1 MSLCRLARKNIRTFA
16 TKRMKQFIWIAMSTM
31 ILFFMISLQFNEGAI
46 WKVGDTFVFQMY
58 FYTLFIVLIF
68 ICIFTTYQ
76 MMYSLLHV
84 RREEFTS
91 YVAENMKR
99 KEVLCLL
106 FQEQLFIYGAA
117 FVFGLING
125 MLFLKLFTVI
135 FMKIAG
141 IQGVNSA
148 PITIYAIVVV
158 SIIMIVILLLSMVQ
172 CFRFVQSL
180 QDKNSLH
187 FKKKAWEI
195 MPFSWNAFWEDSHL

>member
-46 WKVGDTFVFQMY
+46 LKVGDTFVFQMY

-68 ICIFTTYQ
+68 ICIFTTYK
-76 MMYSLLHV
+76 MMSSFLLV

-91 YVAENMKR
+91 YVAENIKR

-106 FQEQLFIYGAA
+106 CQEQLFIYGAA

-187 FKKKAWEI
+187 FKKKA
-195 MPFSWNAFWEDSHL
+195 

>member
-16 TKRMKQFIWIAMSTM
+16 TKRMKQFMWIAMSIM

-46 WKVGDTFVFQMY
+46 LKVGDAFVFQMY

-68 ICIFTTYQ
+68 ICIFTTYK
-76 MMYSLLHV
+76 MMYSLLLV

-91 YVAENMKR
+91 YVAENIKR

-106 FQEQLFIYGAA
+106 CQEQLFIYGAA
-117 FVFGLING
+117 FVFGLVNG
-125 MLFLKLFTVI
+125 MLFLKLFTII
-135 FMKIAG
+135 FIRIAG
-141 IQGVNSA
+141 IQGINSA

-180 QDKNSLH
+180 QDKNSLY
-187 FKKKAWEI
+187 FKKKA
-195 MPFSWNAFWEDSHL
+195 

>member
-1 MSLCRLARKNIRTFA
+1 MSLCRLARKNSRTFA
-16 TKRMKQFIWIAMSTM
+16 TKRMKQFMWIAMSIM

-46 WKVGDTFVFQMY
+46 LKVGDAFVFQMY

-68 ICIFTTYQ
+68 ICIFTTYK
-76 MMYSLLHV
+76 MMYSLLLV

-91 YVAENMKR
+91 YVAENIKR

-106 FQEQLFIYGAA
+106 CQEQLFIYGAA
-117 FVFGLING
+117 FVFGLVNG
-125 MLFLKLFTVI
+125 MLFLKLFTII
-135 FMKIAG
+135 FIRIAG
-141 IQGVNSA
+141 IQGINSA

-187 FKKKAWEI
+187 FKKKA
-195 MPFSWNAFWEDSHL
+195 

>member
-16 TKRMKQFIWIAMSTM
+16 TKRMKQFMWIAMSTM

-46 WKVGDTFVFQMY
+46 LKVGDAFVFQMY

-68 ICIFTTYQ
+68 ICIFTTYK
-76 MMYSLLHV
+76 MMYSLLLV

-91 YVAENMKR
+91 YVAENIKR

-106 FQEQLFIYGAA
+106 CQEQLFIYGAA
-117 FVFGLING
+117 FVFGLVNG

-148 PITIYAIVVV
+148 PITIYAVVII
-158 SIIMIVILLLSMVQ
+158 SIIMMTVVLITMMQ
-172 CFRFVQSL
+172 CYRFVRSL
-180 QDKNSLH
+180 KDENSLRL
-187 FKKKAWEI
+187 KERA
-195 MPFSWNAFWEDSHL
+195 

>member
-46 WKVGDTFVFQMY
+46 LKVGDTFVFQMY

-68 ICIFTTYQ
+68 ICIFTTYK
-76 MMYSLLHV
+76 MMSFFLLV

-91 YVAENMKR
+91 YVAENIKR

-106 FQEQLFIYGAA
+106 CQEQLFIYGAA

-187 FKKKAWEI
+187 FKKKA
-195 MPFSWNAFWEDSHL
+195 

>member
-16 TKRMKQFIWIAMSTM
+16 TKRMKQFMWIAMSTM

-46 WKVGDTFVFQMY
+46 LKVGDAFVFQMY

-68 ICIFTTYQ
+68 ICIFTTYK
-76 MMYSLLHV
+76 MMYSLLLV
-84 RREEFTS
+84 RREEFIS

-99 KEVLCLL
+99 KEVLCVLC
-106 FQEQLFIYGAA
+106 QEQLFIYGAA

-141 IQGVNSA
+141 IQGINSA
-148 PITIYAIVVV
+148 PITIYAVV
-158 SIIMIVILLLSMVQ
+158 IISVIMMTVVLISMMQ
-172 CFRFVQSL
+172 CYRFVRSL
-180 QDKNSLH
+180 KDENSLR
-187 FKKKAWEI
+187 FKERA
-195 MPFSWNAFWEDSHL
+195 

>member
-16 TKRMKQFIWIAMSTM
+16 TKRMKQFMWIAMSIM

-46 WKVGDTFVFQMY
+46 LKVGDAFVVQMY

-68 ICIFTTYQ
+68 ICIFTTYK
-76 MMYSLLHV
+76 MMYSLLLV

-91 YVAENMKR
+91 YVAENIKR

-106 FQEQLFIYGAA
+106 CQEQLFIYGAA
-117 FVFGLING
+117 FVFGLVNG
-125 MLFLKLFTVI
+125 MLFLKLFTII
-135 FMKIAG
+135 FIRIAG
-141 IQGVNSA
+141 IQGINSA

-187 FKKKAWEI
+187 FKKKA
-195 MPFSWNAFWEDSHL
+195 

>member
-16 TKRMKQFIWIAMSTM
+16 TKRMKQFMWIAMSIM

-46 WKVGDTFVFQMY
+46 LKVGDAFVFQMY

-68 ICIFTTYQ
+68 ICIFTTYK
-76 MMYSLLHV
+76 MMYSLLLV

-91 YVAENMKR
+91 YVAENIKR

-106 FQEQLFIYGAA
+106 CQEQLFLYGAA
-117 FVFGLING
+117 FVFGLVNG
-125 MLFLKLFTVI
+125 MLFLKLFTII
-135 FMKIAG
+135 FIRIAG
-141 IQGVNSA
+141 IQGINSA

-187 FKKKAWEI
+187 FKKKA
-195 MPFSWNAFWEDSHL
+195 

>member
-16 TKRMKQFIWIAMSTM
+16 TKRMKQCMWIAMSTM

-46 WKVGDTFVFQMY
+46 LKVGDAFVFQMY

-68 ICIFTTYQ
+68 ICIFTTYK
-76 MMYSLLHV
+76 MMYSLLLV
-84 RREEFTS
+84 RREEFIS

-99 KEVLCLL
+99 KEVLCVLC
-106 FQEQLFIYGAA
+106 QEQLFIYGAA

-141 IQGVNSA
+141 IQGINSA
-148 PITIYAIVVV
+148 PITIYAVV
-158 SIIMIVILLLSMVQ
+158 IISVIMMTVVLISMMQ
-172 CFRFVQSL
+172 CYRFVRSL
-180 QDKNSLH
+180 KDENSLR
-187 FKKKAWEI
+187 FKERA
-195 MPFSWNAFWEDSHL
+195 

>member
-16 TKRMKQFIWIAMSTM
+16 TKRMKQFMWIAMSTM

-46 WKVGDTFVFQMY
+46 LKVGDAFVFQMY

-68 ICIFTTYQ
+68 ICIFTTYK
-76 MMYSLLHV
+76 MMYSLLLV

-91 YVAENMKR
+91 YVAENIKKKR
-99 KEVLCLL
+99 RSTM
-106 FQEQLFIYGAA
+106 FIMSGAIIHLWSS
-117 FVFGLING
+117 VCFGLVNG

-148 PITIYAIVVV
+148 PITIYAVV
-158 SIIMIVILLLSMVQ
+158 IISVIMMTVVLISMMQ
-172 CFRFVQSL
+172 CYRFVRSL
-180 QDKNSLH
+180 KDENSLR
-187 FKKKAWEI
+187 FKERA
-195 MPFSWNAFWEDSHL
+195 

>member
-16 TKRMKQFIWIAMSTM
+16 TKRMKQFMWIAMSTM

-46 WKVGDTFVFQMY
+46 LKVGDAFVFQMY

-68 ICIFTTYQ
+68 ICIFTTYK
-76 MMYSLLHV
+76 MMYSLLLV
-84 RREEFTS
+84 RREEFIS

-99 KEVLCLL
+99 KEVLCVLC
-106 FQEQLFIYGAA
+106 QEQLFIYGAA

-141 IQGVNSA
+141 IQGINSA
-148 PITIYAIVVV
+148 PITIYAVV
-158 SIIMIVILLLSMVQ
+158 IISVIMMTVVLISMMQ
-172 CFRFVQSL
+172 CYRFVRSL
-180 QDKNSLH
+180 KDENSLW
-187 FKKKAWEI
+187 FKERA
-195 MPFSWNAFWEDSHL
+195 

>member
-16 TKRMKQFIWIAMSTM
+16 TKRMKQFMWIAMSIM

-46 WKVGDTFVFQMY
+46 LKVGDAFVFQMY

-68 ICIFTTYQ
+68 ICIFTTYK
-76 MMYSLLHV
+76 MMYSLLLV

-91 YVAENMKR
+91 YVAENIKR

-106 FQEQLFIYGAA
+106 CQEQLFIYGAA
-117 FVFGLING
+117 FVFGLVNG
-125 MLFLKLFTVI
+125 MLFLKLFMII
-135 FMKIAG
+135 FIRIAG
-141 IQGVNSA
+141 IQGINSA

-187 FKKKAWEI
+187 FKKKA
-195 MPFSWNAFWEDSHL
+195 

>member
-16 TKRMKQFIWIAMSTM
+16 TKRMKQFMWIAMSTM

-46 WKVGDTFVFQMY
+46 LKVGDAFVFQMY

-68 ICIFTTYQ
+68 KCIFTTYK
-76 MMYSLLHV
+76 MMYSLLLV
-84 RREEFTS
+84 RREEFIS

-99 KEVLCLL
+99 KEVLCVLC
-106 FQEQLFIYGAA
+106 QEQLFIYGAA

-141 IQGVNSA
+141 IQGINSA
-148 PITIYAIVVV
+148 PITIYAVV
-158 SIIMIVILLLSMVQ
+158 IISVIMMTVVLISMMQ
-172 CFRFVQSL
+172 CYRFVRSL
-180 QDKNSLH
+180 KDENSLR
-187 FKKKAWEI
+187 FKERA
-195 MPFSWNAFWEDSHL
+195 

>member
-16 TKRMKQFIWIAMSTM
+16 TKRMKQFMWIAMSTM

-46 WKVGDTFVFQMY
+46 LKVGDAFVFQMY

-68 ICIFTTYQ
+68 ICIFTTYK

-99 KEVLCLL
+99 KEVLCVLC
-106 FQEQLFIYGAA
+106 QEQLFIYGAA

-141 IQGVNSA
+141 IQGINSA
-148 PITIYAIVVV
+148 PITIYAVVII
-158 SIIMIVILLLSMVQ
+158 SIIIMTVVLISMMQ
-172 CFRFVQSL
+172 CYRFVRSL
-180 QDKNSLH
+180 KGENSLR
-187 FKKKAWEI
+187 FKERA
-195 MPFSWNAFWEDSHL
+195 

>member
-16 TKRMKQFIWIAMSTM
+16 TKRMKQFMWIAMSTM

-46 WKVGDTFVFQMY
+46 LKVGDAFVFQMY

-68 ICIFTTYQ
+68 ICVFTTYK
-76 MMYSLLHV
+76 MMYSLLLV

-91 YVAENMKR
+91 YVAENIKR

-106 FQEQLFIYGAA
+106 CQEQLFIYGAA
-117 FVFGLING
+117 FVFGLVNG

-148 PITIYAIVVV
+148 PITIYAVVII
-158 SIIMIVILLLSMVQ
+158 SIIMMTVVLITMMQ
-172 CFRFVQSL
+172 CYRFVRSL
-180 QDKNSLH
+180 KDENSLRL
-187 FKKKAWEI
+187 KERA
-195 MPFSWNAFWEDSHL
+195 

>member
-16 TKRMKQFIWIAMSTM
+16 TKRMKQFMWIAMSTM

-46 WKVGDTFVFQMY
+46 LKVGDAFVFQMY

-68 ICIFTTYQ
+68 ICIFTTYK
-76 MMYSLLHV
+76 MMYSLLLV

-106 FQEQLFIYGAA
+106 CQEQLFIYGAA

-148 PITIYAIVVV
+148 PITIYAVVII
-158 SIIMIVILLLSMVQ
+158 SIIMMTVVLITMMQ
-172 CFRFVQSL
+172 CYRFVRSL
-180 QDKNSLH
+180 KDENSLRL
-187 FKKKAWEI
+187 KERA
-195 MPFSWNAFWEDSHL
+195 

>member
-187 FKKKAWEI
+187 FKKKA
-195 MPFSWNAFWEDSHL
+195 

>member
-16 TKRMKQFIWIAMSTM
+16 TKRMKQFMWIAMSIM

-46 WKVGDTFVFQMY
+46 LKVGDAFVFQMY

-68 ICIFTTYQ
+68 ICIFTTYK
-76 MMYSLLHV
+76 MMYSLLLV

-91 YVAENMKR
+91 YVAENIKR

-106 FQEQLFIYGAA
+106 CQEQLFIYGAA
-117 FVFGLING
+117 FVFGLVNG
-125 MLFLKLFTVI
+125 MLFLKLFTII
-135 FMKIAG
+135 FIRIAG
-141 IQGVNSA
+141 IQGINSA
-148 PITIYAIVVV
+148 PITIYAIVVA

-187 FKKKAWEI
+187 FKKKA
-195 MPFSWNAFWEDSHL
+195 